1 MDTETK
7 QKLSK
12 SLYSVG
18 LLKNHST
25 ATEYGRGSADM
36 AQLFLSIITSRKNSI
51 EFRTAMENLKSKGKS
66 ADITLGR
73 A

>member
-1 MDTETK
+1 MDKETK
-7 QKLSK
+7 RKLSK

-18 LLKNHST
+18 LLKNHPT

-36 AQLFLSIITSRKNSI
+36 AQLFISILNSRKNSI
-51 EFRTAMENLKSKGKS
+51 EFLSAIENLKSKGKS